1 MQTEGRAIQQEI
13 KELINTADSIYR
25 QIREMKAEEITA
37 GIDLLLL
44 KISAWQ
50 MRCQKCLDRASER
63 LEYLSGASE
72 KSAGIEKGT
81 ADERQILLQGVE
93 AQREKILIQQC
104 IGSAGLEAKNM
115 ELLRDVLKNTKMA
128 AEQERLSSHVRRVR
142 SLAGALKRG

>member
-1 MQTEGRAIQQEI
+1 MQTEGKVIQQEI

-44 KISAWQ
+44 KIAAWQ
-50 MRCQKCLDRASER
+50 MRCGKCLDRANER
-63 LEYLSGASE
+63 LEDLSGP
-72 KSAGIEKGT
+72 SAKQDSFHVQT

-93 AQREKILIQQC
+93 AEREKILIQQC
-104 IGSAGLEAKNM
+104 IGTANLEAKNM
-115 ELLRDVLKNTKMA
+115 ELLMDVLKNTKAA

>member
-1 MQTEGRAIQQEI
+1 MQTEGKVIQQEI
-13 KELINTADSIYR
+13 KELINTADGIYR

-50 MRCQKCLDRASER
+50 MRCQKCIDRANER
-63 LEYLSGASE
+63 LEYLSGASS
-72 KSAGIEKGT
+72 KPAGTGK
-81 ADERQILLQGVE
+81 ADECQILLQGVE
-93 AQREKILIQQC
+93 AEREKILIQQC

-115 ELLRDVLKNTKMA
+115 ELLKDVLKNAKMA